1 MTVSETVLIY
11 CNSHLKQNKMI
22 TEKKMDDTLTKRLM
36 IKEKF
41 CSLRSQKTLWHD
53 KSFST
58 GNINPNIKDRSQKQR
73 VA

>member
-1 MTVSETVLIY
+1 
-11 CNSHLKQNKMI
+11 MI
-22 TEKKMDDTLTKRLM
+22 TEKEMDDTLTKRRM

-58 GNINPNIKDRSQKQR
+58 GNINPNIKARSQKQR